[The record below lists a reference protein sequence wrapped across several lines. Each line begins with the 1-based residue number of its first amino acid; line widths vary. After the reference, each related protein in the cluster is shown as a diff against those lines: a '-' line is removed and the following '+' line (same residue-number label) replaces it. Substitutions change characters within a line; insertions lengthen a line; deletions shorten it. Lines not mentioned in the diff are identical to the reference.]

1 MKQTLYVFLT
11 IAIYQVSAQSYIPN
25 QHPDFY
31 YNQAIAHY
39 QSGDYKV
46 AKHLLDEYLV
56 DKTTPE
62 ALYYRAMS
70 AIKSEQKSGEHYVR
84 SFLEDYPLH
93 PLAHKAQFELA
104 HNHFKLRKYQAAAL
118 AYSSI
123 DHKNLD
129 KKQREQAYF
138 EKGYSFLRM
147 KVNTQ
152 AKESFQAA
160 NELKG
165 DYKYSSAYYLG
176 TLSEGKDAERL
187 FLEASESEE
196 WKMRAAVYLSQTYL
210 SLGEYEKL
218 EKWNTPLLNQDKTV
232 ENYDLH
238 IYTAEANY
246 RQKKYR
252 PAIRLYST
260 GIALGARK
268 PDSET
273 LFKLGHSY
281 YEVGEKQNAIE
292 QLKKSGLNE
301 TKTGQ
306 ASAFQLGRIYTEL
319 GQFANAQ
326 HAYEIAGAS
335 NHDPAIQEEAK
346 FLAAKISIKLEQYG
360 QAIQKL
366 EGFIKDYPSSPRLNE
381 ANELLSS
388 AYLNTSNFDLV
399 INHFEK
405 SGSTSPVL
413 KKNYQKVT
421 LIKGMQSFSD
431 RQIASA
437 INYLQKSVNTPIV
450 MQLQVEGYYWL
461 GECYFVQGEILKA
474 KGAYEKARSLDGLH
488 GLSDYGLGYIAYNE
502 KQYAEAKANFQA
514 FLRKDRTSKFRP
526 DATLRMADCDYA
538 LKNYDASLSGYSG
551 LIGSLVAQDY
561 VNFQMGLIHELNGR
575 TDQAISAFRKVV
587 VLPNS
592 TYRDNALFQI
602 GQTYF
607 ESARFDD
614 AKVAFTSY
622 IDQFPGEPAAVTA
635 RQKRGQ
641 CNFNLGKM
649 SDAKND
655 YIYVLDNHIQHPAA
669 QNALLGI
676 QELQKQGQNINF
688 DKYLEAY
695 RAAHPDDSSL
705 ASIEFEQAKTLY
717 FAQNYSGAITQFET
731 LLSKNKESAFKE
743 EIIYYLGDSYQRSG
757 NAASANKYYEMII
770 GMAPSDYLNR
780 VLEKRGRLLL
790 ETDQADKA
798 IQNYNMLKNQSKNR
812 KETYL
817 AAEGL
822 MKAEYLLKK
831 PDACI
836 ERAREIINAEWKP
849 SNAENQAFLY
859 IGKSYQLK
867 SNYAEAVDEYLKV
880 INGSTDELAA
890 EAKYRIAEIQY
901 LEGKH
906 QLSIESLFQLNSSY
920 GTYQNW
926 VGKSFLLIA
935 DNYLKMNELLQAKA
949 TLNSLIDNFPDEKV
963 KSEARQKLN
972 EVNRQQQ
979 TQVVKDTLR

>member
-1 MKQTLYVFLT
+1 VKQTLFVLFTFLL
-11 IAIYQVSAQSYIPN
+11 IGLSAQSYVPN

-46 AKHLLDEYLV
+46 AKHLLDEYLEV
-56 DKTTPE
+56 NTTPE

-84 SFLEDYPLH
+84 TFLADYPIH

-104 HNHFKLRKYQAAAL
+104 HNRFKLKKYQAAAL

-123 DHKNLD
+123 DPKHLD
-129 KKQREQAYF
+129 KKQREQALF
-138 EKGYSFLRM
+138 EKGYSFLQM
-147 KVNTQ
+147 KVMNQ
-152 AKESFQAA
+152 AKEAFKGA

-176 TLSEGKDAERL
+176 TLSEGKEAETL
-187 FLEASESEE
+187 FLEASESDE

-210 SLGEYEKL
+210 SLSEYEKL

-246 RQKKYR
+246 RQKKYG
-252 PAIRLYST
+252 PAVRLYST

-281 YEVGEKQNAIE
+281 YEIGEKQNAID

-301 TKTGQ
+301 TATGQ

-319 GQFANAQ
+319 GQFANAL
-326 HAYEIAGAS
+326 HAYEIAGSSA
-335 NHDPAIQEEAK
+335 HDKAIQEEAK
-346 FLAAKISIKLEQYG
+346 FLAAKISIRLEQYG

-366 EGFIKDYPSSPRLNE
+366 EGFIKEFPASKRLNE

-399 INHFEK
+399 IAHFEK
-405 SGSTSPVL
+405 SGSASTVL
-413 KKNYQKVT
+413 RKNYQKVT

-431 RQIASA
+431 RQIAAA
-437 INYLQKSVNTPIV
+437 ITYLQKSVNTPV
-450 MQLQVEGYYWL
+450 VTQLQVDAYYWL
-461 GECYFVQGEILKA
+461 GECYFVQGETDKA
-474 KGAYEKARSLDGLH
+474 KGAYQKAKSLDGSH
-488 GLSDYGLGYIAYNE
+488 ALSDYGLGYLNYNE
-502 KQYAEAKANFQA
+502 KQYGEAKTNFQA
-514 FLRKDRTSKFRP
+514 FLRKDRSSKFRA
-526 DATLRMADCDYA
+526 DASLRISDCDYA
-538 LKNYDASLSGYSG
+538 LKNYDAALTGY
-551 LIGSLVAQDY
+551 GSVVGSSVAQDY
-561 VNFQMGLIHELNGR
+561 VNFQIGLIHQLNGR
-575 TDQAISAFRKVV
+575 TDQAVAAFRKVV
-587 VLPNS
+587 VLPKS

-602 GQTYF
+602 GQSYF
-607 ESARFDD
+607 ETAKFED
-614 AKVAFTSY
+614 AKVAFSSY
-622 IDQFPGEPAAVTA
+622 MDQFPNEPTAVTA

-641 CNFNLGKM
+641 CHFNTGNM
-649 SDAKND
+649 AAAKAD
-655 YIYVLDNHIQHPAA
+655 YIYVLDNHIKHPAA

-676 QELQKQGQNINF
+676 QELQKQGQSIDF
-688 DKYLEAY
+688 DKYLAAY
-695 RAAHPDDSSL
+695 RTAHPDDSSL

-717 FAQNYSGAITQFET
+717 FSQNYTGAISQFET
-731 LLSKNKESAFKE
+731 LLLKNKESTFKE
-743 EIIYYLGDSYQRSG
+743 EIIYYLGDAYQRIG
-757 NAASANKYYEMII
+757 NASASNKYYEMII
-770 GMAPSDYLNR
+770 DMAPSDYLNR

-790 ETDQADKA
+790 ETQQGDKA
-798 IQNYNMLKNQSKNR
+798 IQNYTMLKTQSKNR

-817 AAEGL
+817 ADEGL
-822 MKAEYLLKK
+822 MKTEFLLKK
-831 PDACI
+831 WDGCI
-836 ERAREIINAEWKP
+836 ERAQEIISAEWKP
-849 SNAENQAFLY
+849 SNAESQAFLF
-859 IGKSYQLK
+859 IGKSYQMK
-867 SNYAEAVDEYLKV
+867 NNYGSAVDEYLKV

-890 EAKYRIAEIQY
+890 ESKYRIGEIQH
-901 LEGKH
+901 LEGKY
-906 QLSIESLFQLNSSY
+906 QSSIETLFQLNSNY
-920 GTYQNW
+920 GTYQSW

-963 KSEARQKLN
+963 KAEARQKLN
-972 EVNRQQQ
+972 TLNRQQEA
-979 TQVVKDTLR
+979 QVVKDTLR

>member
-1 MKQTLYVFLT
+1 MKQTLYVFLF
-11 IAIYQVSAQSYIPN
+11 AALFHVSAQSYISN

-46 AKHLLDEYLV
+46 AKHLLDEYLIANV
-56 DKTTPE
+56 TPE

-70 AIKSEQKSGEHYVR
+70 AIKSDQKSGEHYVR
-84 SFLEDYPLH
+84 VFLEDYPLH

-104 HNHFKLRKYQAAAL
+104 HNHFKLKKYQAAAL

-123 DHKNLD
+123 DYKNLD

-138 EKGYSFLRM
+138 EKGYSFIQM
-147 KVNTQ
+147 KVNVQ
-152 AKESFQAA
+152 AKESFKAA
-160 NELKG
+160 NDLKG
-165 DYKYSSAYYLG
+165 EYRYSSAYYLG
-176 TLSEGKDAERL
+176 TLSEGREAETL

-218 EKWNTPLLNQDKTV
+218 EKWNSPLLNQQKTV

-252 PAIRLYST
+252 PAARLYSA

-319 GQFANAQ
+319 GQYANAQ

-335 NHDPAIQEEAK
+335 AHDVGIQEEAK
-346 FLAAKISIKLEQYG
+346 FLAAKTSIKLEQYG

-366 EGFIKDYPSSPRLNE
+366 EGFVKEFPGSSRLNE

-399 INHFEK
+399 INHYEK
-405 SGSTSPVL
+405 SGSNSQVL
-413 KKNYQKVT
+413 RKNYQRVT

-431 RQIASA
+431 RQIATA
-437 INYLQKSVNTPIV
+437 INYLQKSVNTPV
-450 MQLQVEGYYWL
+450 VTQLQVEGNYWL
-461 GECYFVQGEILKA
+461 GECYFIQGESIKA
-474 KGAYEKARSLDGLH
+474 KSAYEKARSLDGSF
-488 GLSDYGLGYIAYNE
+488 GLADYGLGYIAYNE
-502 KQYAEAKANFQA
+502 QQYAEAKNQFQS
-514 FLRKDRTSKFRP
+514 FLRKDRTSKFRS

-538 LKNYDASLSGYSG
+538 LKNYDNSLSGYSS
-551 LIGSLVAQDY
+551 LLGSSVAQDY
-561 VNFQMGLIHELNGR
+561 VNFQIGLIHELNGR
-575 TDQAISAFRKVV
+575 IDQAITAFKKVV
-587 VLPNS
+587 AMPKS

-607 ESARFDD
+607 ESAKFED

-622 IDQFPGEPAAVTA
+622 IDQFPSELAAVTA

-641 CNFNLGKM
+641 CYFNIGNYSESK
-649 SDAKND
+649 AD

-676 QELQKQGQNINF
+676 QELQKQGQNVNF
-688 DKYLEAY
+688 DKYLAAY
-695 RAAHPDDSSL
+695 KEAHPDDSSL

-717 FAQNYSGAITQFET
+717 YAQNYMGTVAQLES
-731 LLSKNKESAFKE
+731 LLAKNKDGAFRE
-743 EIIYYLGDSYQRSG
+743 EIIYYLGDSYQRLG
-757 NAASANKYYEMII
+757 NASAANKYFEMII
-770 GMAPSDYLNR
+770 EMAPSDYLNR

-790 ETDQADKA
+790 ETDQAAKA
-798 IQNYNMLKNQSKNR
+798 IQNYEMLKAQSKNR
-812 KETYL
+812 KESYL
-817 AAEGL
+817 AVEGL
-822 MKAEYLLKK
+822 MKAEFLLKNA
-831 PDACI
+831 DRCI
-836 ERAREIINAEWKP
+836 ERAKEIINAEWKP
-849 SNAENQAFLY
+849 SNAESQAFLF
-859 IGKSYQLK
+859 IGKSYELK
-867 SNYAEAVDEYLKV
+867 NNYADALDEYLKV
-880 INGSTDELAA
+880 INASTDELAA
-890 EAKYRIAEIQY
+890 EAKYRIGMIQY
-901 LEGKH
+901 LETRY
-906 QLSIESLFQLNSSY
+906 QLSIETLFQLNSTY
-920 GTYQNW
+920 GAYQNW

-963 KSEARQKLN
+963 KNEARQKLN
-972 EVNRQQQ
+972 EVNRLQQA
-979 TQVVKDTLR
+979 QVVNDTLR